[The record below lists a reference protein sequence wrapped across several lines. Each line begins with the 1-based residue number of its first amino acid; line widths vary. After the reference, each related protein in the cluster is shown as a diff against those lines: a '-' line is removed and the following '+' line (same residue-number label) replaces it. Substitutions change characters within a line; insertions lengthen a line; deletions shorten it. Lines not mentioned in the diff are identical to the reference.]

1 MSVNIKYGLGVFG
14 LKRKEESVKSISKRQ
29 KKIEVGEDN
38 EVTHDDTEDI
48 EWLIDAHWS
57 DDPFKNHLA
66 KKFLNQNPET
76 NETKIHLKEE
86 TPSQNLEKR
95 PLENEQ
101 TREQSPVI
109 DTFVDTFD
117 SLKTEIHVEE
127 ETRNLDLKKNENSL
141 VMLLKEKVGNKV
153 EALKMEMIKLA
164 QEKDRLSKINF
175 ESKQVDQ
182 KSEEEKMKNMI
193 KSLGNDKK
201 ELEITNSEMEYKLL
215 DLEKRQDLSDKREED
230 LEEQLNQIKDKNRNL
245 VSKMSLFKAELET
258 KETELKQEFEKRR
271 IANDDAQEELLINN
285 SILECKLLELEKKQD
300 LSYKREEDLESSI
313 KEALNK
319 DIQNQKTIA
328 KMTEQVESLT
338 KLSERLR
345 AEKDALEEQLKLDQ
359 EDLEIS
365 IKEALNKDLLKEK
378 TIIDLTD
385 QVETIKK
392 ESEKSKNE
400 KDVLEEQ
407 FNQIHDENRILL
419 SKLGIFKA
427 DLEEKDK
434 ELKDEVNKQKTAHDE
449 SIQTIKKLTEQVESF
464 TKLSEKSRAE
474 KDVLKEQLNQI
485 QALNRDLVSKIN
497 ISKVDLEAKDTELKQ
512 EVDKLRIANDE
523 ALEAK
528 KESQFTLFKMR
539 AKEKEMLEKNIVMK
553 QRLQELETITKERE
567 NDRNGSSNSMD
578 ILQTNLINEKEETK
592 QRGIKIETLDMEIR
606 KLKEEMRT
614 LEEENM
620 DLKSELMDRKEDED
634 KKIKELGKENEELKT
649 KNQRVILD
657 CELLDH
663 KVMMKDNEEE
673 VIKKKEKK
681 KDKRTFERQIDKI
694 KAKMKIEFQ
703 SAKRNYK
710 ERIKSKESVLAEKE
724 EKIKELNIQLILKD
738 SELQKMKKHVK
749 KPAEDVMDIVNDAE
763 DEIKVMEDKNEKKET
778 RDPRVERR
786 AERRKKHLQ
795 KPPYTPTP
803 PPPPSFPRYQQQQQ
817 QRQYD
822 PFSYNSFI
830 YQTQS
835 QQSRHFTSSP
845 SPGVFRQQ
853 HDSYGNYY
861 KNYPPV
867 KNYRNNGYY
876 TDNRY

>member
-29 KKIEVGEDN
+29 KKIEVGEAN
-38 EVTHDDTEDI
+38 EITHDDTEDI

-620 DLKSELMDRKEDED
+620 DLKSELMDRKEEED

-657 CELLDH
+657 CELLEH

-786 AERRKKHLQ
+786 AERKKHLQ

>member
-14 LKRKEESVKSISKRQ
+14 LKRKEESVESISKRQ
-29 KKIEVGEDN
+29 KKIEVGEAN
-38 EVTHDDTEDI
+38 EITHDDTEDI

-620 DLKSELMDRKEDED
+620 DLKSELMDRKEEED

-657 CELLDH
+657 CELLEH

-786 AERRKKHLQ
+786 AERKKHLQ